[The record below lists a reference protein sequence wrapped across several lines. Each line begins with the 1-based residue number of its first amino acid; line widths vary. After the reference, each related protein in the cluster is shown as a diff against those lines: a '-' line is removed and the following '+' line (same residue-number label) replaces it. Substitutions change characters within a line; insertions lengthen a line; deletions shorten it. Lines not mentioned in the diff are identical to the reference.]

1 MILSVAHIHPFPT
14 TPWGIGT
21 IVVSDV
27 FFYVAEGNFPSIE
40 CEYTVN
46 DFDDYEQQIRGCNK
60 MQSLTL
66 EGGVLCYDQI
76 IYDDQCV

>member
-1 MILSVAHIHPFPT
+1 MFY
-14 TPWGIGT
+14 
-21 IVVSDV
+21 
-27 FFYVAEGNFPSIE
+27 YVAEGNSLNIE
-40 CEYTVN
+40 CEYTVK

-76 IYDDQCV
+76 IYDGQCV